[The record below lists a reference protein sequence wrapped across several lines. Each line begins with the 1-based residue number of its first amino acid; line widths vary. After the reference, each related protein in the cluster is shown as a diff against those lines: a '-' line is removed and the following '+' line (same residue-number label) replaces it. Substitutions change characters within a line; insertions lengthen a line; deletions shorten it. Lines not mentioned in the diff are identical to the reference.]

1 MAALKVGLDAE
12 WVDGGVEAVICT
24 KGGHQIVWQCWI
36 AHMHDTSSW
45 ADFMPYESLRM
56 EAALSANEGT
66 VDLTHNEDA
75 WSIDLVKMQQ
85 TNLTSGT
92 TRAIRRVVIL
102 KQGVLKG

>member
-1 MAALKVGLDAE
+1 MKSAAEADWADAA
-12 WVDGGVEAVICT
+12 VEAVPVT
-24 KGGHQIVWQCWI
+24 KSGHQIVWQCWI
-36 AHMHDTSSW
+36 GKIHDTISW
-45 ADFMPYESLRM
+45 ADFKPYESLRM

-85 TNLTSGT
+85 TNLQTGT

-102 KQGVLKG
+102 KQGVLKD